1 MKTKKRFLRFLI
13 GVLGFSS
20 MMVSCNKEDGDGDI
34 RMMYGVAP
42 AEYKENIHQIDPAAT
57 EQTLTVNDEE
67 QSH

>member
-1 MKTKKRFLRFLI
+1 MKTKRLLKFLI

-20 MMVSCNKEDGDGDI
+20 MMVSCNKDDDDDGRI
-34 RMMYGVAP
+34 HPMYGVAP
-42 AEYKENIHQIDPAAT
+42 AEYKENIHQIDPDTT

>member
-20 MMVSCNKEDGDGDI
+20 MMVSCNKDDDGRI
-34 RMMYGVAP
+34 HPMYGVAP
-42 AEYKENIHQIDPAAT
+42 AEYKENIHQIDPATT

>member
-20 MMVSCNKEDGDGDI
+20 MMVSCNKEDGDGDT

-57 EQTLTVNDEE
+57 EHTLTVNDEE